1 MTKNSQ
7 PDITKS
13 HSNENGKERWDERMF
28 LPIVGEKESERNKEK
43 ESESM
48 RLKVDGVNV
57 TSKNVIW
64 TS

>member
-13 HSNENGKERWDERMF
+13 HANENGKERWDERRV

>member
-13 HSNENGKERWDERMF
+13 HSNENGKERWDERRF

-43 ESESM
+43 KTKK
-48 RLKVDGVNV
+48 RRG
-57 TSKNVIW
+57 KNEYHCIYMLIGFY
-64 TS
+64 